1 MTENDVTFF
10 CERCGTQLSAVDDI
24 HICLCQTC
32 QKKRQETKHSDES
45 FVCEI
50 CGKQLHAMGEI
61 SQGICNV
68 CKGEIIKK
76 IR

>member
-1 MTENDVTFF
+1 MTENDEIFF
-10 CERCGTQLSAVDDI
+10 CEQCGTQLSAVDDI
-24 HICLCQTC
+24 QVGLCQTC
-32 QKKRQETKHSDES
+32 QKIRQETKHSDES
-45 FVCEI
+45 FACEI

-61 SQGICNV
+61 SQGICNL